1 MTFSLKHSVSV
12 VCDLEII
19 DQENNEKVDVRERG
33 ALIFYWKWNELKM
46 ISSIVCNIVFVESF
60 SLFNLFQVNLSNVS
74 SSKVW

>member
-1 MTFSLKHSVSV
+1 MNFSLKHSVSLF
-12 VCDLEII
+12 CDLEVI

-33 ALIFYWKWNELKM
+33 ALIFDWKWNELEM